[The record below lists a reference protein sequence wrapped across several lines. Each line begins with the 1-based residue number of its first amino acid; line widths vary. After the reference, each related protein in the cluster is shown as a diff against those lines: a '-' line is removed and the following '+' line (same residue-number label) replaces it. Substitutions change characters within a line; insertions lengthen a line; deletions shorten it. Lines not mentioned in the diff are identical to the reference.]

1 MKIIKEKRE
10 INLKKIKKN
19 KYYIY
24 LALAIIVFA
33 KDNILQFLID
43 DFY

>member
-24 LALAIIVFA
+24 LVYTIIVFD
-33 KDNILQFLID
+33 KNNILNF
-43 DFY
+43 F